1 MKDYKKEYKTWLE
14 NKYFDE
20 DTRSELKDIKG
31 SEDEI
36 YDRFYKDLEFGTAG
50 LRGVMGA
57 GTNRMNV
64 YVVRRA
70 SLAVALYVCSLGSE
84 ACSKGVAVA
93 YDTRNNSLLFARE
106 TASVLAASGIKTYF
120 FNTTAPVPLLSYT
133 VWSQDLT
140 AGIMITASHNP
151 KEYNGYKVFWKGG
164 VQISPEIASEITS
177 IIDKYDD
184 ITSIKACDYEL
195 LRRLRKIV
203 SVPQRVI
210 DSYVKRVAD
219 VVADEEMIK
228 KHGNELVTVY
238 SPLHGVGGRYVKKVF
253 RQRGLYEN
261 FHIIR
266 RQEIRDGNFPT
277 VILPNPE
284 TDEAFTLGLKA
295 ARRYNADI
303 VLATDPDSDRAGAFV
318 KDKDGTY
325 KKLTGNKIGC
335 LFMEYLVACRK
346 RNGRMPNDPFAV
358 STIVSTDLAPL
369 IAENYGVTFK
379 QVLTGFKYIGDLIT
393 DDNKDSLILGFEE
406 SYGFLTE
413 GYARDKDG
421 VAACLILAEM
431 ALYYKIAEK
440 KTLSEKLDEL
450 YQKYGYRNE
459 SAFSIELKGESG
471 HEAILRIM
479 DGLRRRG
486 ADMIPYKVRSVLDV
500 KASTLTDISSGK
512 VIPVELPVSDVLKY
526 ETDEGWIAVRPSGT
540 EPKIKIYVGAR
551 SSVSE
556 EDAERKAF
564 EIKSKLKEIVES
576 FI

>member
-1 MKDYKKEYKTWLE
+1 MKDHKKEYKTWLE

-31 SEDEI
+31 REDEI

-70 SLAVALYVCSLGSE
+70 SLAVARYVCSLGSE

-151 KEYNGYKVFWKGG
+151 REYNGYKVFWKGG

-203 SVPQRVI
+203 SVPKRVI

-303 VLATDPDSDRAGAFV
+303 VLATDPDSDRAGAFA
-318 KDKDGTY
+318 KGKDGTY

-393 DDNKDSLILGFEE
+393 DDNKDSFILGFEE

-512 VIPVELPVSDVLKY
+512 VIPVDLPVSDVLKY